1 MNRQNA
7 ISFVD
12 IVSSSPFM
20 RSSRM
25 IANVAFVIVSAL
37 FIVITKR
44 WESCVTPILP
54 CCVLNWMISRE
65 SRLAREG
72 FQFPEVRW
80 QIVFVLPIAVSL
92 GIIAFWFPSYG
103 SRLNAWAIYSIAS
116 FSVALLLIKLYE
128 RYLSIRKR
136 MSVASD
142 EGRA

>member
-7 ISFVD
+7 ISLVD
-12 IVSSSPFM
+12 IVSPSRFM
-20 RSSRM
+20 RNSRT

-80 QIVFVLPIAVSL
+80 QIKFVVFVLPIAISL
-92 GIIAFWFPSYG
+92 GLSHSGF
-103 SRLNAWAIYSIAS
+103 RLT
-116 FSVALLLIKLYE
+116 VA
-128 RYLSIRKR
+128 
-136 MSVASD
+136 
-142 EGRA
+142 G